1 MTDNART
8 DHHKLLETTGRRRL
22 TAEQEET
29 INKLMG
35 NLELD
40 LEDEEGSTLDL
51 PQPRVK

>member
-22 TAEQEET
+22 TAEQEEV

-40 LEDEEGSTLDL
+40 LEEEEGPTLEL
-51 PQPRVK
+51 PQLRTK